1 MKTTVV
7 KHIKSC
13 IIIYGYVDNLD
24 FLDTKN
30 DCINII
36 IEPRKQYI
44 DKFYKSNLQNSNII
58 FIKKLIGID
67 KVRECILYCNNT
79 TNKYDIDKTENLG
92 DIDKNI
98 LSKEVV
104 YQTTFKE
111 IINTYNIQNIKCLII
126 NIDIVNLDKVF
137 KDLIVFNH
145 VISKIKLKSLEY
157 SNNEF
162 FDNFERQKYSIEDSR
177 DTNSYSE
184 KEYAIFCH
192 KNLNIALPSIAM
204 YFSNFD
210 NFSNNIEKIK
220 LLIHQYQIKLIVNEN
235 DTSNN
240 SDIYKIQS
248 YSDCVNKLET
258 YKNIKINNNNK
269 QPYFEKI
276 VNNLENIFEKSN
288 IETDSVDIII
298 QFTPKFLNTKILQI
312 MYPLKD
318 NMLYINKAFD
328 IIYSTKNCMY
338 MLYQILKSKYFTDYI
353 EQKRANI
360 KPNLFNFFSKNYF
373 YEYISKIFVIKEF
386 N

>member
-1 MKTTVV
+1 MKTKVV

-24 FLDTKN
+24 LGMEN
-30 DCINII
+30 DYINII
-36 IEPRKQYI
+36 IEPRKKYI
-44 DKFYKSNLQNSNII
+44 DKFYKSNLQNSNVIL
-58 FIKKLIGID
+58 IKKLIGID
-67 KVRECILYCNNT
+67 KLRECILYCNT
-79 TNKYDIDKTENLG
+79 KTNKYDIDKAENLG
-92 DIDKNI
+92 YIDKNI

-126 NIDIVNLDKVF
+126 NIDILNLDKVF

-145 VISKIKLKSLEY
+145 IISKIKLKSLEY
-157 SNNEF
+157 NNNELF
-162 FDNFERQKYSIEDSR
+162 ENFERQKCSLTSSIEDI
-177 DTNSYSE
+177 TNSYSG
-184 KEYAIFCH
+184 KEYDIFYH

-220 LLIHQYQIKLIVNEN
+220 LLIHQYQIKLIVN
-235 DTSNN
+235 DTIDN
-240 SDIYKIQS
+240 SDIYKIES
-248 YSDCVNKLET
+248 YSECVNKLEM
-258 YKNIKINNNNK
+258 YKNVKINVNNK
-269 QPYFEKI
+269 RPYFEKI

-353 EQKRANI
+353 EKKRANV
-360 KPNLFNFFSKNYF
+360 KPNLFY
-373 YEYISKIFVIKEF
+373 
-386 N
+386 